1 METRNDVVPHKGMEN
16 MVRFLCGRIFAEN
29 CEGAGVRLQE
39 LPVIQKICE
48 GPDLLRK
55 NDDER

>member
-1 METRNDVVPHKGMEN
+1 MLFLIKGWKTWFDFC
-16 MVRFLCGRIFAEN
+16 VAGSFAEN